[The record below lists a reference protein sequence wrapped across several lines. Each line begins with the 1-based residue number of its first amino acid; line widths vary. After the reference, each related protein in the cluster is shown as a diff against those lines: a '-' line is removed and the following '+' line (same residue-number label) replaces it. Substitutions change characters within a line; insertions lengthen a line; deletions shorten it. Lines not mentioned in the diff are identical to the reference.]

1 MARYRHGQRVG
12 RTCTRYGS
20 ARSGRS
26 GFFGNLCVGR
36 SRAGRDIAQ
45 GSPHSLLECGA
56 AYVQR
61 QIKPEAR
68 RFEIL
73 DPGLTEVSPAA
84 RDLAHL
90 LVRKRRVAIAAD
102 LTVAYRDAL
111 NRERGIVRAAVT
123 TAVELSDPGRQ
134 ALAAALQQS
143 SGARAIEVD
152 ASVDRE
158 ILGGAIIRVGD
169 HILDGS
175 VRTRLRGLRRSIA
188 GSIA

>member
-1 MARYRHGQRVG
+1 MPVAVVAKRYAEAIFAIARDA
-12 RTCTRYGS
+12 S
-20 ARSGRS
+20 AQDPGAWERWATDLDTVAALFSEPTIAI
-26 GFFGNLCVGR
+26 FLQDTNL
-36 SRAGRDIAQ
+36 
-45 GSPHSLLECGA
+45 
-56 AYVQR
+56 
-61 QIKPEAR
+61 PEAR